1 MTTAAANDP
10 DLDATGATGGDRP
23 VNEWSKRPNP
33 FQRLLAV
40 WRYRELLRNLI
51 RKELKVK
58 YKNSVLGFVW
68 TLLNPTLYLVVFTV
82 VFEYLL
88 PSQVEDFAI
97 FFLSGLL
104 AWNLFSTALGG
115 ATASIVSNGA
125 LVSKV
130 WFPRE
135 ILPLASIGASL
146 MHFLFQAVVLLAAL
160 VVVGRAPDWELLPL
174 VPVALAVLL
183 LVAAALGVL
192 LSALNVY
199 LRDVQHLL
207 ELALTAWFWL
217 SAIVYPFRLIDD
229 KLGDNS
235 TLAFLNPV
243 IPVVITFQK
252 AIYNPTDDT
261 VPTFGAGW
269 YLSMLGLT
277 AAGAFVV
284 LLVALHVFGRL
295 EDNFAEEI

>member
-1 MTTAAANDP
+1 MTASLNDP
-10 DLDATGATGGDRP
+10 GLDAIGAVGGDRP
-23 VNEWSKRPNP
+23 LNEWSKRPNP
-33 FQRLLAV
+33 LQRLASV
-40 WRYRELLRNLI
+40 WRYRELLRNLV
-51 RKELKVK
+51 RKELKIK

-68 TLLNPTLYLVVFTV
+68 TLLNPTLYLVVFTI
-82 VFEYLL
+82 VFQELL
-88 PSQVEDFAI
+88 PNGVDDFAI
-97 FFLSGLL
+97 FFLAGLL

-115 ATASIVSNGA
+115 ATGSIVNNAS

-135 ILPLASIGASL
+135 ILPLAAIGASL
-146 MHFLFQAVVLLAAL
+146 MHFAFQATVLLSAL
-160 VVVGRAPDWELLPL
+160 IVFGRAPDWELLPL
-174 VPVALAVLL
+174 VPVAMLVLL
-183 LVAAALGVL
+183 LFAAALGVL
-192 LSALNVY
+192 LAALNVY

-217 SAIVYPFRLIDD
+217 SPIVYPFRLIDQR
-229 KLGDNS
+229 LGERAS
-235 TLAFLNPV
+235 LALLNPV
-243 IPVVITFQK
+243 IPVIITFQK

-269 YLSMLGLT
+269 YLRNLGLT
-277 AAGAFVV
+277 AAGAFVL